1 MTDASTFLTIAA
13 RLPELDAAQQAA
25 TGLRSP
31 RITSGG
37 GGDTTDRLP
46 FGLAAR
52 IDDPNAGPD
61 GARTVGAILAW
72 SAGWA
77 LTIADLRGERPH
89 ATALAYLA
97 TTADWAASQY
107 GDWESLA
114 EEADA
119 ILTRLNRITGHT
131 PQTEPLVRC
140 PSCGGTLERDATDH
154 GLSDTMACRSC
165 GETYTDDGHANAV
178 RRVKIKT
185 STADDVWITR
195 EQALTIN
202 PSLKPDTLKKWIKR
216 GHVTRNGKLLKLSDI
231 NARTH
236 RTAT

>member
-1 MTDASTFLTIAA
+1 MTDASTFAAIAA
-13 RLPELDAAQQAA
+13 RLPELDDAQQAA

-46 FGLAAR
+46 FGLGQVLGAE
-52 IDDPNAGPD
+52 DDP
-61 GARTVGAILAW
+61 RSVGNILAW
-72 SAGWA
+72 SASWA
-77 LTIADLRGERPH
+77 LTIADLRGERVH

-97 TTADWAASQY
+97 HTADWAAREY
-107 GDWESLA
+107 GDWDSLA

-119 ILTRLNRITGHT
+119 ILARLDRLTGHT

-154 GLSDTMACRSC
+154 GLSDVMACASC
-165 GETYTDDGHANAV
+165 GETYADDGHANAV

-185 STADDVWITR
+185 SQAEDVWITR
-195 EQALTIN
+195 EDVA
-202 PSLKPDTLKKWIKR
+202 TLWPNLDRRTLHAWVQR
-216 GHVTRNGKLLKLSDI
+216 GHVTRDTSGRYLLADLTT
-231 NARTH
+231 RT
-236 RTAT
+236 RRLAA